1 MAGFSTSSMIGVD
14 LTTASSTQLFT
25 LGTKILGSDDTEW
38 EYVLASGSITT
49 GQFVQVIGSGTA
61 GVLLTANLVYNTLAL
76 DIGVA
81 QFTISAASYGW
92 VAKRGRNMYARVQG
106 SAVPGGNS
114 WAFATGG
121 AISTSLLAAV
131 GNTAAGIF
139 MTQSAN
145 PAVAADC
152 VVVQGLTMVW
162 PRGVTTAQQS

>member
-1 MAGFSTSSMIGVD
+1 MAFATSSTIGAN
-14 LTTASSTQLFT
+14 LTSLDSTQLFA
-25 LGTKILGSDDTEW
+25 LGTKILATDNTEF

-49 GQFVQVIGSGTA
+49 GQFVQVIGGGTA
-61 GVLLTANLVYNTLAL
+61 GVFITGNLVYNSLAL

-81 QFTISAASYGW
+81 QYTISAGTWGW
-92 VAKRGRNMYARVQG
+92 VAKRGRNLYALVQG

-114 WAFATGG
+114 WAYATGG
-121 AISTSLLAAV
+121 AMTTSLAAGA

-139 MTQSAN
+139 LTTSAN
-145 PAVAADC
+145 PSVAGGN